1 MNSNGEHGGE
11 WPSTSAQTGKSNG
24 GDGPKEGQEV
34 ASPSNSN
41 LSASDDESSPSPA
54 KCVDDSPIFVPDG
67 AELAGAAAAAVRAGA
82 MPPALAAPKQIVPAL
97 QPDAFGS
104 THAMVEAKL
113 QQIKDE
119 EA

>member
-24 GDGPKEGQEV
+24 RDGPKDGQEV
-34 ASPSNSN
+34 ASPTHSN
-41 LSASDDESSPSPA
+41 LSASDDESSPSPD
-54 KCVDDSPIFVPDG
+54 KCVDDSPILVPDG
-67 AELAGAAAAAVRAGA
+67 AELVGPAAVAGKA
-82 MPPALAAPKQIVPAL
+82 GGMPPALAAPKQIVPAF
-97 QPDAFGS
+97 QPDALGS